1 MFCLLKGASMAKRIF
16 FFSVVLTLVLANIV
30 VAVDVA
36 QLFNQVKSELLQK
49 GVAAVDVNTIQPAAT
64 SLLGLGITKASLVN
78 MVVDLV
84 ALKIKGTSLNG
95 PLQALQGLVQSG
107 EKPNIASNLI
117 ATAINQAKTQNLT
130 GNAAVSKIVDF
141 INQKKSEVLALK
153 EKAKNQIQTQQGKI
167 NKSLDSF
174 LGK

>member
-1 MFCLLKGASMAKRIF
+1 MRRKSFLFAI
-16 FFSVVLTLVLANIV
+16 VLVFVLINIAT
-30 VAVDVA
+30 AVDLG

-49 GVAAVDVNTIQPAAT
+49 GVAAADVNTIQPTAT

-84 ALKIKGTSLNG
+84 ALKVKGPSLNG
-95 PLQALQGLVQSG
+95 PLQALQSLVQTG

-117 ATAINQAKTQNLT
+117 ATAISQAKAQNLT
-130 GNAAVSKIVDF
+130 GNSAVSKIVDF
-141 INQKKSEVLALK
+141 INQKKSEFLALK